1 MTTDELIRDIKKD
14 LRASMNGILSAQMRN
29 VGMPYKLVFGVE
41 LPRLQ
46 TIAAGYQPNRQLAQA
61 LWNQSIRECKILAA
75 MLMPRNEMLPEM
87 AEIWV
92 DEIPA
97 PEIAQMLCMYCLSKE
112 KWAAEKALEYSPD
125 FIDINMGCPAP
136 KVASSG
142 GGALLMK
149 NPVLAAEIVRAVAD
163 ASTVPV
169 TVKMRSG
176 WDDNNINAVEL
187 AKRCEQAG
195 AAAITVHG
203 RTKVQMYAPPVNRN
217 IIKQVKDAVSIPVIG
232 NGDVIDGVSAAK
244 MMEET
249 GCDMVMVGRG
259 ALGRPWVFAEIN
271 AYLDHEVILPEPP
284 VAQKMAVMLKHIE
297 KICQYKGEFVG
308 IREARK
314 HAAWY
319 TKGLHGAAN
328 YRARIGLISSI
339 EELQQ
344 IALELIEQSI

>member
-1 MTTDELIRDIKKD
+1 MNIGNLVINDKASLAPMAGVADRAFRELCRGYGAAYTVCEMASAKGISLGDKK
-14 LRASMNGILSAQMRN
+14 SAELLYISEAERPAGSQI
-29 VGMPYKLVFGVE
+29 FGNSPE
-41 LPRLQ
+41 
-46 TIAAGYQPNRQLAQA
+46 TMAIAAQ
-61 LWNQSIRECKILAA
+61 
-75 MLMPRNEMLPEM
+75 
-87 AEIWV
+87 
-92 DEIPA
+92 
-97 PEIAQMLCMYCLSKE
+97 
-112 KWAAEKALEYSPD
+112 KALEYAPD

-149 NPVLAAEIVRAVAD
+149 DPVNSAKIVEAVVKAVN
-163 ASTVPV
+163 VPV

-176 WDDNNINAVEL
+176 WDDSTVNAVEL

-203 RTKVQMYAPPVNRN
+203 RTKVQMYAPPVNID
-217 IIKQVKDAVSIPVIG
+217 IIREVKNAVSIPVIG
-232 NGDVIDGVSAAK
+232 NGDIIDGKSAAK

-259 ALGRPWVFAEIN
+259 ALGRPWVFQEIN
-271 AYLDHEVILPEPP
+271 AYLNHEVILPEPS
-284 VAQKMAVMLKHIE
+284 VTQKMHVMLKHVE
-297 KICQYKGEFVG
+297 KICEYKGERVG

-328 YRARIGLISSI
+328 YRARMGLISSI

-344 IALELIEQSI
+344 IALELIEQN

>member
-1 MTTDELIRDIKKD
+1 MKLGNLEITERAALAPLAGVADRAFRELCRGYGAAYTVCEMASAKGISLGDKKSSE
-14 LRASMNGILSAQMRN
+14 LLSITPTERPAGSQI
-29 VGMPYKLVFGVE
+29 FGNSPE
-41 LPRLQ
+41 
-46 TIAAGYQPNRQLAQA
+46 TMAIAA
-61 LWNQSIRECKILAA
+61 K
-75 MLMPRNEMLPEM
+75 
-87 AEIWV
+87 
-92 DEIPA
+92 
-97 PEIAQMLCMYCLSKE
+97 
-112 KWAAEKALEYSPD
+112 KALEYNPD

-149 NPVLAAEIVRAVAD
+149 NPVLAADIVRAVVE

-187 AKRCEQAG
+187 AKRCEDAG

-203 RTKVQMYAPPVNRN
+203 RTKVQMYAPPVNTD
-217 IIKQVKDAVSIPVIG
+217 IIRQVKQAVSIPVIG
-232 NGDVIDGVSAAK
+232 NGDVIDGISAARL
-244 MMEET
+244 MEET

-259 ALGRPWVFAEIN
+259 ALGRPWVFSQIN
-271 AYLDHEVILPEPP
+271 AYLDHEVILPDPP
-284 VAQKMAVMLKHIE
+284 VVERMRVMLKHIE
-297 KICQYKGEFVG
+297 ALCEYKGERVG

-344 IALELIEQSI
+344 IALELIEQNR

>member
-1 MTTDELIRDIKKD
+1 MKIGNLVITEKAALAPMAGVADRAFRELCR
-14 LRASMNGILSAQMRN
+14 GY
-29 VGMPYKLVFGVE
+29 G
-41 LPRLQ
+41 
-46 TIAAGYQPNRQLAQA
+46 AAYTV
-61 LWNQSIRECKILAA
+61 C
-75 MLMPRNEMLPEM
+75 EM
-87 AEIWV
+87 ASAKGISLGDKKSAELLSIS
-92 DEIPA
+92 EPERPA
-97 PEIAQMLCMYCLSKE
+97 GSQIFGNSPETMAK
-112 KWAAEKALEYSPD
+112 AAEKALEYSPD

-149 NPVLAAEIVRAVAD
+149 SPVLAAQIVEAVAKV
-163 ASTVPV
+163 STVPV

-176 WDDNNINAVEL
+176 WDDSTINAVEL

-203 RTKVQMYAPPVNRN
+203 RTKVQMYAPPVNID
-217 IIKQVKDAVSIPVIG
+217 IIKQVKNAVSVPVIG
-232 NGDVIDGVSAAK
+232 NGDITDGKSAAK
-244 MMEET
+244 MLEET

-259 ALGRPWVFAEIN
+259 ALGRPWIFSEIN
-271 AYLDHEVILPEPP
+271 AYLNHEVILSEPT
-284 VAQKMAVMLKHIE
+284 VVQKMHVMLKHIE
-297 KICQYKGEFVG
+297 KICEYKGERVG

-319 TKGLHGAAN
+319 TKGLHSAAN

-344 IALELIEQSI
+344 IALELIEQNI

>member
-1 MTTDELIRDIKKD
+1 MNLGNLEITEKASLAPLAGVADRAFRELCRGYGAAYTVCEMASAKGISLGDKKSAE
-14 LRASMNGILSAQMRN
+14 LLSITETERPAGSQI
-29 VGMPYKLVFGVE
+29 FGNSPE
-41 LPRLQ
+41 
-46 TIAAGYQPNRQLAQA
+46 TMAIAA
-61 LWNQSIRECKILAA
+61 K
-75 MLMPRNEMLPEM
+75 
-87 AEIWV
+87 
-92 DEIPA
+92 
-97 PEIAQMLCMYCLSKE
+97 
-112 KWAAEKALEYSPD
+112 KALEYNPD

-149 NPVLAAEIVRAVAD
+149 DPVLAASIVKAVAEV
-163 ASTVPV
+163 STVPV

-187 AKRCEQAG
+187 AKRCEDAG

-203 RTKVQMYAPPVNRN
+203 RTKVQMYAPPVNTD
-217 IIKQVKDAVSIPVIG
+217 IIRQVKQAVSIPVIG
-232 NGDVIDGVSAAK
+232 NGDVVDGISAARLI
-244 MMEET
+244 EET

-259 ALGRPWVFAEIN
+259 ALGRPWVFSQIN
-271 AYLDHEVILPEPP
+271 AYLDHEVILPDPP
-284 VAQKMAVMLKHIE
+284 VIERMRVMLKHIE
-297 KICQYKGEFVG
+297 ALCQYKGERVG

-344 IALELIEQSI
+344 IALELIEKEITN

>member
-1 MTTDELIRDIKKD
+1 MKLGNLEITEKAALAPLAGVADRAFRELCRGYGAAYTVCEMASAKGISLGDKKSAE
-14 LRASMNGILSAQMRN
+14 LLSITPTERPAGSQI
-29 VGMPYKLVFGVE
+29 FGNSPE
-41 LPRLQ
+41 
-46 TIAAGYQPNRQLAQA
+46 TMAIAA
-61 LWNQSIRECKILAA
+61 K
-75 MLMPRNEMLPEM
+75 
-87 AEIWV
+87 
-92 DEIPA
+92 
-97 PEIAQMLCMYCLSKE
+97 
-112 KWAAEKALEYSPD
+112 KALEFNPD

-149 NPVLAAEIVRAVAD
+149 DPVLAADIVKAVAEV
-163 ASTVPV
+163 STVPV

-176 WDDNNINAVEL
+176 WDNNNINAVEL
-187 AKRCEQAG
+187 AKRCEDAG

-203 RTKVQMYAPPVNRN
+203 RTKVQMYAPPVNTD
-217 IIKQVKDAVSIPVIG
+217 IIRQVKEAVSIPVIG
-232 NGDVIDGVSAAK
+232 NGDVVDGISAARL
-244 MMEET
+244 MEET

-259 ALGRPWVFAEIN
+259 ALGRPWVFSQIN
-271 AYLDHEVILPEPP
+271 AYLDHEVILPDPP
-284 VAQKMAVMLKHIE
+284 VIERMRVMLKHIE
-297 KICQYKGEFVG
+297 ALCEYKGERVG

-344 IALELIEQSI
+344 IALELIEKEIRN

>member
-1 MTTDELIRDIKKD
+1 MKLGNLDITEKAALAPLAGVADRAFRELCRGYGAAYTVCEMASAKGISLGDKKSAE
-14 LRASMNGILSAQMRN
+14 LLSITPTERPAGSQI
-29 VGMPYKLVFGVE
+29 FGNSPE
-41 LPRLQ
+41 
-46 TIAAGYQPNRQLAQA
+46 TMAIAA
-61 LWNQSIRECKILAA
+61 K
-75 MLMPRNEMLPEM
+75 
-87 AEIWV
+87 
-92 DEIPA
+92 
-97 PEIAQMLCMYCLSKE
+97 
-112 KWAAEKALEYSPD
+112 KALEFNPD

-149 NPVLAAEIVRAVAD
+149 DPILAANIVKAVVE

-187 AKRCEQAG
+187 AKRCEDAG

-203 RTKVQMYAPPVNRN
+203 RTKVQMYAPPVNTH
-217 IIKQVKDAVSIPVIG
+217 IIRQVKQAVSIPVIG
-232 NGDVIDGVSAAK
+232 NGDVVDGLSAARL
-244 MMEET
+244 MEET
-249 GCDMVMVGRG
+249 GCDMVMIGRG
-259 ALGRPWVFAEIN
+259 ALGRPWVFSQIN
-271 AYLDHEVILPEPP
+271 AYLDHEVILPDPP
-284 VAQKMAVMLKHIE
+284 VIERMRVMLKHIE
-297 KICQYKGEFVG
+297 ALCEYKGERVG

-344 IALELIEQSI
+344 IALELIEQNR

>member
-1 MTTDELIRDIKKD
+1 MKIGNLEITENASLAPLAGVADRAFRELCRGYGAAYTVCEMASAKGISLGDKKSAE
-14 LRASMNGILSAQMRN
+14 LLSITETERPAGSQI
-29 VGMPYKLVFGVE
+29 FGNSPE
-41 LPRLQ
+41 
-46 TIAAGYQPNRQLAQA
+46 TMAIAA
-61 LWNQSIRECKILAA
+61 K
-75 MLMPRNEMLPEM
+75 
-87 AEIWV
+87 
-92 DEIPA
+92 
-97 PEIAQMLCMYCLSKE
+97 
-112 KWAAEKALEYSPD
+112 KALEYNPD

-149 NPVLAAEIVRAVAD
+149 DSVLAASIVKAVAEV
-163 ASTVPV
+163 STVPV

-187 AKRCEQAG
+187 AKRCEDAG

-203 RTKVQMYAPPVNRN
+203 RTKVQMYAPPVNTD
-217 IIKQVKDAVSIPVIG
+217 IIRQVKQAVSIPVIG
-232 NGDVIDGVSAAK
+232 NGDVVDGISAARL
-244 MMEET
+244 MEET

-259 ALGRPWVFAEIN
+259 ALGRPWVFSQIN
-271 AYLDHEVILPEPP
+271 AYLDHEVILPDPP
-284 VAQKMAVMLKHIE
+284 VVERMRVMLKHIE
-297 KICQYKGEFVG
+297 ALCQYKGERVG

-344 IALELIEQSI
+344 IALELIEQNR